1 MKRRIKLAVYILF
14 FIGII
19 ILSAVLQTV
28 PSDDYRITFID
39 VGQGD
44 STVIKSKKAC
54 VLIDAGAD
62 KDARKIRVILDRL
75 KVKTIDLAVLSHLDS
90 DHISGMRDII
100 ENYKVKRIVTGKIGE
115 RYFPDSPSLNELDY
129 AVDLN
134 NVDYDCVKAGEKLSV
149 GDIDIDVIS
158 PEFEYGKSNEDSA
171 VLKIIC
177 GGKKLLFTGDISSKV
192 EKDIMRKNDVKA
204 DILKVSHHGSYTAT
218 SKKFLQAVNPSF
230 AVVSVSKYNNYNLPN
245 LKVMRRLYGYGC
257 KVLRTDEMGNVTIK
271 LNDGETSF
279 ESEK

>member
-19 ILSAVLQTV
+19 ILSAVLRTV

-100 ENYKVKRIVTGKIGE
+100 ENYKVKRIVTGKISE

-158 PEFEYGKSNEDSA
+158 PKFEYGKSNEDSA

-204 DILKVSHHGSYTAT
+204 DILKVPHHGSYTAT